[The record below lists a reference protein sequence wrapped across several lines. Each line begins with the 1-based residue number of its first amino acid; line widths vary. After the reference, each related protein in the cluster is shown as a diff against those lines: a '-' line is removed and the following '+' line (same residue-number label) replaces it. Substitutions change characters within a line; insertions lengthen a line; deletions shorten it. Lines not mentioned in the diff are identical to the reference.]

1 MLVHRSHNPRMGVDD
16 YESPPSGNHGSAGPE
31 SESDHRTRRPSAL
44 AKELHDGPIQ
54 TLTAAALQL
63 DAFLQSDAGA
73 DRPETI
79 LAARRLTI
87 EAIDDLRTL
96 TETMA
101 PLRTPDGDLLD
112 SLAAAGRELTEG
124 SLSLAIEGRRGVA
137 LRADEAET
145 LYLVGREA
153 LANAAFHARGTGVV
167 LRLDADDDAAVLE
180 IVDDGV
186 GFDPRLVGDG
196 HQGLKLMQERMA
208 EVGGTLD
215 LTVDDGVH
223 ITASIPRERRR
234 TPEADSS

>member
-1 MLVHRSHNPRMGVDD
+1 MGVDNS
-16 YESPPSGNHGSAGPE
+16 ESPPSGNPNSAEPQ
-31 SESDHRTRRPSAL
+31 SETGQPSRRPSAL
-44 AKELHDGPIQ
+44 AKQLHDGPIQ
-54 TLTAAALQL
+54 ALTAAALQL

-73 DRPETI
+73 DRPESVLT
-79 LAARRLTI
+79 AHRLTI

-101 PLRTPDGDLLD
+101 PLRTPEGDLLD
-112 SLAAAGRELTEG
+112 SLAEAGRELTEG

-153 LANAAFHARGTGVV
+153 LANAAFHAQGTGVV

-186 GFDPRLVGDG
+186 GFDPLEVGDG
-196 HQGLKLMQERMA
+196 HQGLKLMRERMA
-208 EVGGTLD
+208 AVGGTLD
-215 LTVDDGVH
+215 LTVDEGVH

-234 TPEADSS
+234 TPANEASQPS